1 MPEKKSRL
9 SQLIINEQ
17 KTRGLNERECAT
29 ELGVLQQTYST
40 WKAGRVPREKVW
52 PALAAFLHISE
63 DALKELID
71 EVSEAPSSGKLPA
84 LSVYT
89 HARTYGRMADRK
101 EAKLKFDTSRKTV
114 PEGRYAVIV
123 DTKIMEPALPVGC
136 KAWLDPGIWP
146 KPGNDVV
153 AHARGNGWI
162 GRLVSLENG
171 NATLHRFG
179 ADPVEIADVDAVHVI
194 VLSERI

>member
-9 SQLIINEQ
+9 AQLIIDEQ
-17 KTRGLNERECAT
+17 KSRGLTDRESAG
-29 ELGVLQQTYST
+29 EIDVLQQTYST
-40 WKAGRVPREKVW
+40 WKAGRIPREKTW
-52 PALAAFLHISE
+52 PSLAKFLKMSE
-63 DALKELID
+63 IDLRALID
-71 EVSEAPSSGKLPA
+71 DASVATGKIPPLT
-84 LSVYT
+84 VYSNV
-89 HARTYGRMADRK
+89 RTYGRMADRK
-101 EAKLKFDTSRKTV
+101 EAKLKFDTSRKNV

-146 KPGNDVV
+146 KPGHDVV

-162 GRLVSLENG
+162 GRLAKLENG

-179 ADPVEIADVDAVHVI
+179 ADPIEIADVDAVHVI

>member
-1 MPEKKSRL
+1 MPEQKSRL

-17 KTRGLNERECAT
+17 KSRGLTERECAV

-40 WKAGRVPREKVW
+40 WKAGRIPREKVW
-52 PALAAFLHISE
+52 PALSKFLNVPE
-63 DALKELID
+63 DTLKELID
-71 EVSEAPSSGKLPA
+71 EATGSPGGKLPP
-84 LSVYT
+84 LTVYSNV
-89 HARTYGRMADRK
+89 RTYGRMADRK
-101 EAKLKFDTSRKTV
+101 EAKLKFDTSRKNV

-146 KPGNDVV
+146 KPGHDVV

-162 GRLVSLENG
+162 GRLAKLENG

-179 ADPVEIADVDAVHVI
+179 ADPIEIPDVDAVHVI